1 MLEAPLTPEAVALGA
16 LIIEL
21 EKLHPGLAERVAE
34 LTECETS
41 RAQIVR
47 LRGPRTSPETIKAL
61 DRATC
66 MLQSVATLANARV
79 PFRPKRRWWR

>member
-1 MLEAPLTPEAVALGA
+1 MLDTPLSPEAVALGA

-21 EKLHPGLAERVAE
+21 EKLHPGLAERVAV

-41 RAQIVR
+41 RAQVVR
-47 LRGPRTSPETIKAL
+47 LRGPRASPETLKSL

-66 MLQSVATLANARV
+66 MLQSVATLARART
-79 PFRPKRRWWR
+79 PFAAKRRWWR